1 MLEIRTPGS
10 RPRNLL
16 RASAQKP
23 ERRIGAL
30 IPRRRLRSAFQALGR
45 GSVGGVGEVQPAVER
60 VDVHPQARYRCLR
73 PDVVALGRRPSS
85 SEYLNEPCAPGA
97 AFKAAPGWRDA
108 RYIYFTVARKL
119 GVGSAPI

>member
-16 RASAQKP
+16 RASAQKL

-45 GSVGGVGEVQPAVER
+45 GSVGGVGEVLPAIDG
-60 VDVHPQARYRCLR
+60 VDIHPQAHASGRDETVDLCGDRLPTACCYTCSNSISVPLKS
-73 PDVVALGRRPSS
+73 LGWRNSTG
-85 SEYLNEPCAPGA
+85 LPCAP
-97 AFKAAPGWRDA
+97 
-108 RYIYFTVARKL
+108 
-119 GVGSAPI
+119 